1 MVGEDNFLNRR
12 HLTGAV
18 ILKNNLFLV
27 LLTLSLS
34 SQSIELLA
42 KNLPNILL
50 IYTDDLGYGDLASY
64 GHPVIQT
71 PNLDKLAKEGLKLT
85 NYYAPSALCSP
96 SRAGLLTGRTPYR
109 TGIKSWIPD
118 NSGVYLHESETTLA
132 EIVKA
137 RGYRTALI
145 GKWHLNSGLD
155 KGDEPQPSDHGFDY
169 AFGHNTFQRPTNR
182 NPTNIYR
189 NGQALGEINGYT
201 ADIYADEA
209 IKWLRQQ
216 KTGIPFFLFLNPAEP
231 HTPIEN
237 PPEYNNRYKKFIRG
251 KVVPVPGGS
260 AIPKDKLV
268 PRGPGEYYANI
279 TYMDAQIGRVL
290 DEIDSR
296 GFRENTIVIFTSDNG
311 PVTSDWRRWWEINAH
326 GSTGGLK
333 GRKHELYEGGI
344 KVPAIVRYP
353 GLTTAGSVSDQPVI
367 GMDLFVTLV
376 ELVGAEIPDD
386 RPIDGINIEKIL
398 RGQKSGKRIMFWAL
412 PSDTDA
418 EFVIREGDWKLLA
431 DENYQP
437 IELFNLADDPLEFF
451 NLVGEKSGVVKRL
464 LQLLAEKIE
473 SIENDPLRPGKSP
486 FRDD

>member
-189 NGQALGEINGYT
+189 NGQAL
-201 ADIYADEA
+201 
-209 IKWLRQQ
+209 W
-216 KTGIPFFLFLNPAEP
+216 
-231 HTPIEN
+231 
-237 PPEYNNRYKKFIRG
+237 
-251 KVVPVPGGS
+251 
-260 AIPKDKLV
+260 
-268 PRGPGEYYANI
+268 
-279 TYMDAQIGRVL
+279 
-290 DEIDSR
+290 
-296 GFRENTIVIFTSDNG
+296 
-311 PVTSDWRRWWEINAH
+311 
-326 GSTGGLK
+326 
-333 GRKHELYEGGI
+333 
-344 KVPAIVRYP
+344 
-353 GLTTAGSVSDQPVI
+353 
-367 GMDLFVTLV
+367 
-376 ELVGAEIPDD
+376 
-386 RPIDGINIEKIL
+386 
-398 RGQKSGKRIMFWAL
+398 
-412 PSDTDA
+412 
-418 EFVIREGDWKLLA
+418 
-431 DENYQP
+431 
-437 IELFNLADDPLEFF
+437 
-451 NLVGEKSGVVKRL
+451 
-464 LQLLAEKIE
+464 
-473 SIENDPLRPGKSP
+473 
-486 FRDD
+486 